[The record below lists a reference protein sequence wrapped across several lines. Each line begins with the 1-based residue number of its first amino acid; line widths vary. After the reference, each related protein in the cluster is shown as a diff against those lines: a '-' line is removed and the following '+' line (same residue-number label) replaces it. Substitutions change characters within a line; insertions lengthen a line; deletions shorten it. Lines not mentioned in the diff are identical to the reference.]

1 MEPCVFPCLPEEFVG
16 YWEGSETP
24 RKRVRPLGLS
34 LGPPYSHETG
44 ILSPCM
50 QKTENMDRWAQ
61 SFKNMSRFLFTPF
74 LIFQVGLL
82 SLAGCMGP
90 SHPTVSLS
98 HKTTQDL
105 IRGLKTCSE
114 NQKIRVEVFPFRPYR
129 PYRGGSSS
137 PDRIAHLFF
146 EDIEHPGSGSREAHS
161 AEEFRIR
168 MIEALIRSPDL
179 TDIVASRS
187 IRNLASR
194 ERLFQMSHALPPT
207 IQQPGKLAGATFAVV
222 GRYAK
227 KGGDRLS
234 IDLEAVDLA
243 SDRICWVRTVDIID
257 R

>member
-1 MEPCVFPCLPEEFVG
+1 M
-16 YWEGSETP
+16 
-24 RKRVRPLGLS
+24 
-34 LGPPYSHETG
+34 
-44 ILSPCM
+44 
-50 QKTENMDRWAQ
+50 ENMNRSAQ
-61 SFKNMSRFLFTPF
+61 SFKNISRFLFTSF
-74 LIFQVGLL
+74 LILQVGLL
-82 SLAGCMGP
+82 SLAGCTAAT
-90 SHPTVSLS
+90 HPTGPLS
-98 HKTTQDL
+98 RKTTQDL

-114 NQKIRVEVFPFRPYR
+114 SQKIRVEVFPFHPYR
-129 PYRGGSSS
+129 PYREGSSS

-146 EDIEHPGSGSREAHS
+146 EDIQHPGSGSREAHS

-168 MIEALIRSPDL
+168 MIEGLIRSPDM

-194 ERLFQMSHALPPT
+194 ERRFQMSHALPPT
-207 IQQPGKLAGATFAVV
+207 IQQPGEITGATFAVV

-243 SDRICWVRTVDIID
+243 SDRICWVRTVEIRD